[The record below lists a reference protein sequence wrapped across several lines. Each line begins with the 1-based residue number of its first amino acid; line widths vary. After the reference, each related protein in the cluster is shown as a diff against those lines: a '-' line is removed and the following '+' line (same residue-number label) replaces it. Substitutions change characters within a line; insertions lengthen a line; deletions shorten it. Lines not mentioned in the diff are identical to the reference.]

1 MASNEGAKRSNSPQ
15 TQSLSG
21 IFHRILLVLFI
32 GIIAWA
38 YQATQPSPPRTCGSP
53 DGHPITSPRMKLRDG
68 RHLAYKEHGVPKDMA
83 NYKIVYIHAFD
94 SCRHDALVADHA
106 SSELVVELGLYIV
119 SFDRAGYGESDPHPK
134 KTLKS
139 IALDVEELADHL
151 GLGPKFYVIGCSM
164 GGEFTWT
171 CLKYIPH
178 RLAGVALLAPIINYW
193 WPSFP
198 ANLSKEAFYQQ
209 LPADLW
215 ASRVAHY
222 APWLTYW
229 WNTQTW
235 FPGSNVI
242 AGVFDHFPPKDLEII
257 SKLTENN
264 VEHARQQ
271 GEYESIHQDL
281 NIGFGTWEFDPLE
294 LKNPFPKNE
303 GLVHLWHGTEDPLVP
318 LQLQRYVAQQLSW
331 IHYHELPG
339 MGHMFPYDNGLVDTI
354 IKRMLGR

>member
-38 YQATQPSPPRTCGSP
+38 YQATQPPPPRTCGSP

-68 RHLAYKEHGVPKDMA
+68 RHLAYKEYGVPKDMA
-83 NYKIVYIHAFD
+83 NYKIIYIHAFD

-106 SSELVVELGLYIV
+106 SSELVAELGLYIV

-151 GLGPKFYVIGCSM
+151 GLGPKFYVIGYSM

-178 RLAGVALLAPIINYW
+178 
-193 WPSFP
+193 
-198 ANLSKEAFYQQ
+198 SKEAFYQQ

-215 ASRVAHY
+215 ASR
-222 APWLTYW
+222 
-229 WNTQTW
+229 
-235 FPGSNVI
+235 
-242 AGVFDHFPPKDLEII
+242 
-257 SKLTENN
+257 
-264 VEHARQQ
+264 EHARQQ

-294 LKNPFPKNE
+294 LKNPFPNKE
-303 GLVHLWHGTEDPLVP
+303 GSVHLWHGAKDPLVP
-318 LQLQRYVAQQLSW
+318 LQLQRYIARQLSW

-339 MGHMFPYDNGLVDTI
+339 MGHMFPYDDGLVDTI

>member
-38 YQATQPSPPRTCGSP
+38 HQATQPPPPRTCGSP
-53 DGHPITSPRMKLRDG
+53 DGPPITSPRMKLRDG

-106 SSELVVELGLYIV
+106 SSELVAELGLYIV

-178 RLAGVALLAPIINYW
+178 RLAGVALLAPIINSW
-193 WPSFP
+193 WPVV
-198 ANLSKEAFYQQ
+198 
-209 LPADLW
+209 LPIM
-215 ASRVAHY
+215 
-222 APWLTYW
+222 PWLTYW
-229 WNTQTW
+229 WNTQTQ
-235 FPGSNVI
+235 FPCPNVI
-242 AGVFDHFPPKDLEII
+242 LGVLITFLLKTWKSFLNFLRI
-257 SKLTENN
+257 TWY
-264 VEHARQQ
+264 EHARQQ

-294 LKNPFPKNE
+294 LKNPFPNNE
-303 GLVHLWHGTEDPLVP
+303 GSVHLWHGAKDPLVP
-318 LQLQRYVAQQLSW
+318 LQLQRYIARQLSW
-331 IHYHELPG
+331 IHYHELPD
-339 MGHMFPYDNGLVDTI
+339 MGHMFPYDDGLVDTI